1 MDMLKN
7 QKRFLLLILI
17 IFIISELID
26 DFLDHLLGSSLFHSF
41 FQLIF
46 FLLLFL
52 MVAQL
57 FMIYHKRK
65 INKLLPQELMEILK
79 IIKGYEQKMVMINKK
94 KLMQKLNITKPTLQK
109 RLKSLSEL
117 RYIDNYKKGNN
128 DYIRLTPQGN
138 SILE

>member
-7 QKRFLLLILI
+7 QKRFLLLILAV
-17 IFIISELID
+17 FIISELID

-41 FQLIF
+41 FQMIF

-65 INKLLPQELMEILK
+65 IDRLLPQELMEILRL
-79 IIKGYEQKMVMINKK
+79 IKEHEEKMVMINKK
-94 KLMQKLNITKPTLQK
+94 RLMQKLNITKPTLQK
-109 RLKSLSEL
+109 RLNSLRDL
-117 RYIDNYKKGNN
+117 KYVNYYKKGNN
-128 DYIRLTPQGN
+128 NYIRLTPLGD
-138 SILE
+138 SLLE